1 MIFKNFIK
9 DPKTNIKNFFA
20 YKLETHIN
28 DFELHAKETEIII
41 YLDNVSYYELKT
53 MEENN
58 IRFYNITPVDNQLSI
73 DIDYYDI
80 MNNEVDENTIKFCYD
95 TDYVIPKF

>member
-9 DPKTNIKNFFA
+9 DPKT
-20 YKLETHIN
+20 
-28 DFELHAKETEIII
+28 
-41 YLDNVSYYELKT
+41 
-53 MEENN
+53 
-58 IRFYNITPVDNQLSI
+58 ITPINNQLII

-80 MNNEVDENTIKFCYD
+80 MNTKVDENTIKFCYD